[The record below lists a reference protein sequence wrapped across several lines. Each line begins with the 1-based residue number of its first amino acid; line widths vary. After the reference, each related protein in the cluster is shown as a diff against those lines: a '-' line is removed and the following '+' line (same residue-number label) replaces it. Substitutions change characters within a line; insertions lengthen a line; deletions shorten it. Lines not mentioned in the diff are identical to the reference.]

1 MGNVD
6 RMGDRLERIE
16 DWVGRRSLLTLAMAS
31 GALALVMLDLVA
43 LAQ

>member
-1 MGNVD
+1 MRNAIDVE
-6 RMGDRLERIE
+6 DRLGRIE
-16 DWVGRRSLLTLAMAS
+16 DWVGRRSLLALAMAS